1 MLSYQKSQTMKI
13 KRFEVSTSI
22 LEEIIRRI
30 DMDKILFKT
39 VVKTNVAQRWY
50 LEIIDTSGENKNEI
64 CLDLDEYAQ
73 KIEVMGAVHGGEI
86 EVTWSAEKDVTPGQM
101 NEVRNA
107 MMAFEQ
113 KLEEEKQQAENSPT
127 NFNESS
133 KT

>member
-1 MLSYQKSQTMKI
+1 
-13 KRFEVSTSI
+13 
-22 LEEIIRRI
+22 
-30 DMDKILFKT
+30 MDKILFET
-39 VVKTNVAQRWY
+39 VVKTNAAGRWY

-64 CLDLDEYAQ
+64 CLDLDEYSQ

-86 EVTWSAEKDVTPGQM
+86 EVAWSAEKDVTPGQM

-113 KLEEEKQQAENSPT
+113 KLEEEKQQAENPPT
-127 NFNESS
+127 NFDESS